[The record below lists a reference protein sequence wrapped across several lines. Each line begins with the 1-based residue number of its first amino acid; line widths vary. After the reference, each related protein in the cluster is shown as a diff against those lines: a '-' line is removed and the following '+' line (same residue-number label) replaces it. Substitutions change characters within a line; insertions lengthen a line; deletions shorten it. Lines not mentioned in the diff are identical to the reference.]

1 MKSEA
6 QPLRI
11 TADAKPAKP
20 WFVTWGLGCSPQAY
34 HISDRYFEV
43 RNAEEHEKSLVR
55 IVTVHSGLNGGSLK
69 PSLRALAKRMEL
81 PTEHLLQEQSRFRSV
96 GHPDFDV

>member
-20 WFVTWGLGCSPQAY
+20 WFVTWGLGCSPQTD
-34 HISDRYFEV
+34 HLGDRYFEV
-43 RNAEEHEKSLVR
+43 RNAEEHEKPLVR
-55 IVTVHSGLNGGSLK
+55 IVSVDSG
-69 PSLRALAKRMEL
+69 P
-81 PTEHLLQEQSRFRSV
+81 
-96 GHPDFDV
+96 